1 MRIIQQVNQIT
12 MKVMKKEILHCSPG
26 GEQNQNTCA
35 TGLNEA
41 SSTIERVSVIGAT
54 KRQHCTLQFSIDWKE
69 YSEIMPASETACRFT
84 SEWTELMYKHFH
96 RQYAMC
102 PLAFTGNRLSKKDS
116 WKKRTRFWVG
126 RTNCKVLNCIAVVFE
141 IRDEPVPNQSVKV
154 DVSITGSRIHAN
166 DPLVKRQAVSEAGMI
181 SLYSFQSIEN
191 CSVQCCL
198 FVAPITET
206 LSIVD
211 EASFNPV
218 AQVFWFCSPPGEQCS
233 ISFFIT
239 FMVIW
244 FTCCIIRIKSKGIMF
259 W

>member
-1 MRIIQQVNQIT
+1 MSSIF
-12 MKVMKKEILHCSPG
+12 
-26 GEQNQNTCA
+26 
-35 TGLNEA
+35 

-84 SEWTELMYKHFH
+84 SGS
-96 RQYAMC
+96 
-102 PLAFTGNRLSKKDS
+102 LA
-116 WKKRTRFWVG
+116 W
-126 RTNCKVLNCIAVVFE
+126 
-141 IRDEPVPNQSVKV
+141 IRDPVIETSTLTLWLG
-154 DVSITGSRIHAN
+154 TGSSLISKTTAMQLSTLQFVRPTQNRVLFFQESFLLNLLPVNAKGHIAYCLWKCLYINSVHS
-166 DPLVKRQAVSEAGMI
+166 LVKRQAVSEAGMI
-181 SLYSFQSIEN
+181 SLYSSQSIEN